1 MMADHDI
8 DEGAQVLS
16 QQARMAMMIAGRM
29 VEMAARRRVDQDR
42 AATDD
47 ARDRANAASRQ
58 ADRLDRQ
65 DRSATREMSRVG
77 VKEQDRARQ
86 AAPQVYGP
94 LTNPRTFAA
103 AEPETVAAGYTLA
116 KVWEQSDPRAATA
129 VEQIDGLCEDRWG
142 VPARRLTHGM
152 GSQNEQDGQPRTAAR
167 EAPRDMLERARDER
181 WRERGSSEDLAA
193 AWQAASAAGDTRT
206 REALE
211 TTMGTRFE
219 VDVEDYLRQVRQG
232 QENQA
237 VPGDVAWL
245 ATQNQSDLVQARR
258 ENGRADNEQAMVG
271 RFDQDL
277 AEERTN
283 DPAGERFNA
292 KSDTGVQDT
301 SALQAGRAE
310 ATGEA
315 ARHHIAA
322 DAAAA
327 QAAPGSR
334 VDLDAMRANNV
345 PPAAVEARLR
355 TAPAF
360 GTRTV
365 DGVRDANQK
374 SAPKAGTRTRAPV
387 KSQDRGRF

>member
-29 VEMAARRRVDQDR
+29 VEMAARRRADQDR

-47 ARDRANAASRQ
+47 ARDRASTASRQ

-86 AAPQVYGP
+86 AAHQVYAP

-116 KVWEQSDPRAATA
+116 KVWEQRDPRAATA

-142 VPARRLTHGM
+142 VPARRLTRGM
-152 GSQNEQDGQPRTAAR
+152 GSQSEQEQTVAR

-181 WRERGSSEDLAA
+181 WRERGSGEDLAA
-193 AWQAASAAGDTRT
+193 AWQAASTAGDTRT

-211 TTMGTRFE
+211 TTMGARFG

-232 QENQA
+232 QENAA
-237 VPGDVAWL
+237 VPGDVAWM
-245 ATQNQSDLVQARR
+245 ATQNESDLVQARR
-258 ENGRADNEQAMVG
+258 EDGRADYEQAMVG

-277 AEERTN
+277 TEGRTN
-283 DPAGERFNA
+283 DPEGERFNA

-301 SALQAGRAE
+301 STLQAGRAE

-315 ARHHIAA
+315 ARHHGAA
-322 DAAAA
+322 DVAAAR
-327 QAAPGSR
+327 AASGSR
-334 VDLDAMRANNV
+334 VDLDAMRTNNV

-360 GTRTV
+360 GTRTI
-365 DGVRDANQK
+365 DGVRSNAPQI
-374 SAPKAGTRTRAPV
+374 SARKPAV
-387 KSQDRGRF
+387 GREQSKIKDLGRS

>member
-1 MMADHDI
+1 MMAEHDI

-29 VEMAARRRVDQDR
+29 VEMAARRRADQDR
-42 AATDD
+42 AAADD
-47 ARDRANAASRQ
+47 ARDRASAASRQ

-86 AAPQVYGP
+86 AAHQVYGP

-116 KVWEQSDPRAATA
+116 KVWEQRDPRAATA

-152 GSQNEQDGQPRTAAR
+152 GSQNEHDEQARTAAR
-167 EAPRDMLERARDER
+167 EAPREMLERARDER
-181 WRERGSSEDLAA
+181 WRERGSGEDLAA
-193 AWQAASAAGDTRT
+193 AWQAASTAGDTRT

-211 TTMGTRFE
+211 TTMGARFG

-232 QENQA
+232 QEDAA
-237 VPGDVAWL
+237 VPGDVAWM
-245 ATQNQSDLVQARR
+245 ATQNESDVAQARR
-258 ENGRADNEQAMVG
+258 KGGRADNEQAMVG

-301 SALQAGRAE
+301 SALQAGRVE

-315 ARHHIAA
+315 ARHHSAA
-322 DAAAA
+322 DVAAAR
-327 QAAPGSR
+327 AASGSR
-334 VDLDAMRANNV
+334 VDLDAMRTNNV

-360 GTRTV
+360 GTRTS
-365 DGVRDANQK
+365 DGIHSNTPKISVGK
-374 SAPKAGTRTRAPV
+374 PAPG
-387 KSQDRGRF
+387 RGQSKIIDLGRS